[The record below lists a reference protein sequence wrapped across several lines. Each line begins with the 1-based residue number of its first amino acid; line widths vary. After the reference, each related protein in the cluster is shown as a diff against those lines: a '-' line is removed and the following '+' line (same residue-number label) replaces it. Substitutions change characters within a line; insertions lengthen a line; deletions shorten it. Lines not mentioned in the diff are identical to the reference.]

1 MGGQDIAVAAG
12 IAAGVAAATW
22 AVRGRSSQV
31 FGASRW
37 RGDRSRRA
45 LALTFD
51 DGPSERT
58 PEILELLDRHQA
70 RATFFQVG
78 LHAERYPAIARAVS
92 AAGHEIGNHTYS
104 HPALWLRSAGFIES
118 EIARAQRALT
128 AIHGPA
134 PKWFRAPYGVRW
146 PGLGAALQR
155 HQLTGVMWTAIARD
169 WKLSGDAVLERLRP
183 AAGNGAIFC
192 LHDGR
197 ALDPCPDI
205 GPTVAAMRG
214 LLPLLR
220 EEGYDLVSVSDLLC
234 PPISPT
240 A

>member
-12 IAAGVAAATW
+12 IAAGAAAVW

-37 RGDRSRRA
+37 RGDPSRRA

-51 DGPSERT
+51 DGPSEST
-58 PEILELLDRHQA
+58 PEMLELLDRYRA

-78 LHAERYPAIARAVS
+78 LHAERHPAIARAVS

-104 HPALWLRSAGFIES
+104 HPALWLRSAGFIEH
-118 EIARAQRALT
+118 EIARAQQALA
-128 AIHGPA
+128 AIHGRVPV
-134 PKWFRAPYGVRW
+134 WFRAPYGVRW
-146 PGLGAALQR
+146 PGLGAALRR

-169 WKLSGDAVLERLRP
+169 WKLTGDAVFERLRR

-205 GPTVAAMRG
+205 GSTLAAMRG
-214 LLPLLR
+214 LLPRLR
-220 EEGYDLVSVSDLLC
+220 EQGYDLVSVSDLLC